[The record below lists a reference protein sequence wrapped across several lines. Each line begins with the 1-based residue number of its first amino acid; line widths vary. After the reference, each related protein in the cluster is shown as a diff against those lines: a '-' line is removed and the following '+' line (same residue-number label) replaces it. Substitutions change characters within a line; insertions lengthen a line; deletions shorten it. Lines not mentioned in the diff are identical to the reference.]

1 MLFVPQ
7 HAAFQNSSDASSL
20 ILRFLSCFSRAAPSS
35 GYCAPVFSSGRPN
48 TSWHYLKAV
57 GRPLDFL
64 AVQASPE
71 LWGSGSGE
79 AAQLPARMRGLW
91 HGLSCR
97 DHQASGQSCSLS
109 GTQEALVMCCL
120 RKASLRG
127 CQSVNK
133 ILNFLVYILTD
144 NISGTFMCVP

>member
-1 MLFVPQ
+1 MF
-7 HAAFQNSSDASSL
+7 
-20 ILRFLSCFSRAAPSS
+20 FLSCPFFKLLCPVLSS
-35 GYCAPVFSSGRPN
+35 GHPN
-48 TSWHYLKAV
+48 ASWHYLKAI
-57 GRPLDFL
+57 GRPLGFL
-64 AVQASPE
+64 AVQASLE

-79 AAQLPARMRGLW
+79 AVQLPERARGLW
-91 HGLSCR
+91 HSLPCR

-109 GTQEALVMCCL
+109 GTQVALVMCCL